1 MKFVLDEAQGVQR
14 ISAYVPGQHVVVNR
28 HRYSGSIIVMPTQ
41 TLSWTPASF
50 AELQAAH
57 FAELLPLQPDCVL
70 FGSGVQFRF
79 PAPALTAALI
89 NQGVGIEV
97 MDTAA
102 ACRTYSVLVAE
113 GRQVAAALLI

>member
-14 ISAYVPGQHVVVNR
+14 ISAYAPGQHVVVGR
-28 HRYSGSIIVMPTQ
+28 HIYHHSVIIMPAQ

-57 FAELLPLQPDCVL
+57 FAELLPLHPDCVL
-70 FGSGVQFRF
+70 FGSGTQFRF

-89 NQGVGIEV
+89 NQGIGVEV

-102 ACRTYSVLVAE
+102 ACRTYSVLAAE